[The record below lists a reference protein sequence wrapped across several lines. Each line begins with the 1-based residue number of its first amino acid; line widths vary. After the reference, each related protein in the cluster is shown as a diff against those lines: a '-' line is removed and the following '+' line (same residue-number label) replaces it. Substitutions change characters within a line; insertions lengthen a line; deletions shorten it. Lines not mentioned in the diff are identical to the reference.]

1 MKEAKTAFWIAVLA
15 AALLAGAGP
24 AAAFNPQQGGGVA
37 DLADRLEVDVAQ
49 PPWNAVVRVQTN
61 LAGRCT
67 GALVAPDVVLTAAHC
82 LFNKRT
88 QAMLRAE
95 SLHILVGYDRG
106 KYAAHLPVRQVTLSP
121 VYDGAKPFEFLREDW
136 ALLTLAKPAPATIAP
151 LAVVREAVEPGRA
164 AAFAGF
170 HRDRAHVLLADQECR
185 IGRPMRTKEG
195 ARVMSHDCAAVQGS
209 SGGPLL
215 VRRGDGW
222 AVAGVAVAV
231 AKNGNLAAPVEAFAD
246 ALDAA
251 LNAPR

>member
-1 MKEAKTAFWIAVLA
+1 MKEVKAAIWIAVLWA
-15 AALLAGAGP
+15 AIVSGAAP
-24 AAAFNPQQGGGVA
+24 AVAFDPQKDVGVA
-37 DLADRLEVDVAQ
+37 DLADRLEVDVRE

-88 QAMLRAE
+88 QAMLSAE
-95 SLHILVGYDRG
+95 SLHVLVGYDRG
-106 KYAAHLPVRQVTLSP
+106 KYAAHLPVRQVRLSP
-121 VYDGAKPFEFLREDW
+121 IYDGAKPFEFLREDW
-136 ALLTLAKPAPATIAP
+136 ALLTLAKAAPADIAP
-151 LAVVREAVEPGRA
+151 LAVAREAVEAGQA

-215 VRRGDGW
+215 VRSGDGW
-222 AVAGVAVAV
+222 VVAGVAVAV
-231 AKNGNLAAPVEAFAD
+231 AKNGNLAAPVEAFAA
-246 ALDAA
+246 ALDEA
-251 LNAPR
+251 LNARP